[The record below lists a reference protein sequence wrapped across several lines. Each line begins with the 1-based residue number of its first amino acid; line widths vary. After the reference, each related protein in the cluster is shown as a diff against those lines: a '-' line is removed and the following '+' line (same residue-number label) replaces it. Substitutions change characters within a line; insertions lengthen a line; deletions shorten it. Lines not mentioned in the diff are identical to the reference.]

1 MVGTSFM
8 KTISVGKDFSD
19 TPMGRYPT
27 DGGFSG
33 ERFREEFLVPA
44 LQSEDQVCVV
54 IDDAEGY
61 GSSFLE
67 EAFGGLVRRRHY
79 TAAALREKLT
89 IALTDTDYELYRK
102 LIWKY
107 IDEAKPSLS

>member
-1 MVGTSFM
+1 MVGTAIM

-33 ERFREEFLVPA
+33 ERFREELLAPA
-44 LQSEDQVCVV
+44 LKTEDQVCVI

-67 EAFGGLVRRRHY
+67 EAFGGIVRKGY
-79 TAAALREKLT
+79 QTASDLKKKLS
-89 IALTDTDYELYRK
+89 IELTNTDYELYRQ

-107 IDEAKPSLS
+107 IAEAKSPVS

>member
-1 MVGTSFM
+1 MVCNSSM
-8 KTISVGKDFSD
+8 KTISVGNDFSD

-33 ERFREEFLVPA
+33 ERFREEVLVPA
-44 LQSEDQVCVV
+44 LSSEDVVHVV

-67 EAFGGLVRRRHY
+67 EAFGGLVRKGYHN
-79 TAAALREKLT
+79 AAALKKKL
-89 IALTDTDYELYRK
+89 IIDLKNTDYELYRS

-107 IDEAKPSLS
+107 ISEAKSPTS